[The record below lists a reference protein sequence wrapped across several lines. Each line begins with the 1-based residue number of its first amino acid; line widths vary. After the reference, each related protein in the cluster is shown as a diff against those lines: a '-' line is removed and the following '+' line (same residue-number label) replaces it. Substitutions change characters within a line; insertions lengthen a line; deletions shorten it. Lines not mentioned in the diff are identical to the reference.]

1 MRGQI
6 PLPRPRPSP
15 TPTLSPSKLPQIA
28 LYVAGGAAF
37 VRNSGHERVWHW
49 ATDHH
54 LLHYAVTIACAIHCH
69 NLLQLTASQ
78 PAGP

>member
-1 MRGQI
+1 
-6 PLPRPRPSP
+6 
-15 TPTLSPSKLPQIA
+15 LSPSKLPQIA